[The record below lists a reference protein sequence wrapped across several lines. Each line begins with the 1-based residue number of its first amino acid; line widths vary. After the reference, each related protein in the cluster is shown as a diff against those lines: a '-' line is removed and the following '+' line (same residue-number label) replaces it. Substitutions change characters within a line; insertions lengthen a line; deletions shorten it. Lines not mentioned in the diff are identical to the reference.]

1 MIRYVDSQINESYVN
16 LNDKIWTIQTHIVE
30 NNKTFNES
38 IENFVSKITHS
49 ETTILAKLENSI
61 KCQDEKLEKTKQEI
75 LKQKSED
82 IVEALSKINSFKS
95 KFSDLLKRVVNLESK
110 VEYFKVQTV
119 SSDLQKRVY
128 GIIDNQNKQKDVI
141 KMM

>member
-49 ETTILAKLENSI
+49 ETTILGKLEDSI

-82 IVEALSKINSFKS
+82 IVEALNKINSFKS

-141 KMM
+141 KIM